1 METEILNRLYNL
13 VLSRDIRDF
22 ERGLLLTAK
31 QNLETGKALRAT
43 MSELEANLRPLAVR
57 FNLTPS
63 VAEFYDYITTT
74 AGLARG
80 VGKMGKLK

>member
-22 ERGLLLTAK
+22 ERGLLLSAK
-31 QNLETGKALRAT
+31 RNLEEGKPLRST
-43 MSELEANLRPLAVR
+43 MNELEAQLRPLAVR

-63 VAEFYDYITTT
+63 VSEFYDYITTT

-80 VGKMGKLK
+80 VGKFGKI